1 MAKKDQASED
11 APVEKAAKTRKASVA
26 SSPTSDTA
34 AKAASVIL
42 KLTGQKPL
50 EPSYST
56 MAHVPSGSTLI
67 NLLIGGSPAT
77 DGHGCVC
84 PGYPRRRITEIYGPE
99 SSGKTTTALAAIA
112 DCQKR
117 GGLAMFLD
125 FEHALHHGYARTI
138 GVDFATDKL
147 LYYQPDTMEEGLKML
162 YIGIKAGVDLVV
174 VDSVAAMV
182 PKLELEKKIDENAKL
197 GALAKAMSEIL
208 PKMVIWLSKTS
219 EEASQKLGTAVI
231 FLNQTRAA
239 INTGGYGG
247 GGDNEN
253 TSGGKA
259 LKFYSYLR
267 LRISRIRSDFIEKN
281 DPFTGKKKRIP
292 IGNLVQVK
300 VVKNK
305 ADAKQGHGGE
315 VFIRYGYGL
324 DDYLSLIEAGVT
336 RRIISKKGATLEFEG
351 TCIVGKEK
359 FRQYLIENDEAREG
373 IKQKIYESI
382 LDSVPKAVVIDDEEA
397 IMSDVRAALGDDET
411 FDAESD
417 AEEEQDVTDEHE
429 DEGGD
434 E

>member
-1 MAKKDQASED
+1 MAKKDK
-11 APVEKAAKTRKASVA
+11 PAA
-26 SSPTSDTA
+26 SPTSEIA
-34 AKAASVIL
+34 ARAAAVIL
-42 KLTGQKPL
+42 KTTGQKPL

-56 MAHVPSGSTLI
+56 MPHVPSGSTLV
-67 NLLIGGSPAT
+67 NLLIGGSPAQ

-84 PGYPRRRITEIYGPE
+84 PGYPRKRITEIYGPE
-99 SSGKTTTALAAIA
+99 SSGKTTMALAAIA
-112 DCQKR
+112 DCQRR

-125 FEHALHHGYARTI
+125 FEHALHHGYAKTI
-138 GVDFATDKL
+138 GVDFAQDKL
-147 LYYQPDTMEEGLKML
+147 LYFQPDTMEEGLKML
-162 YIGIKAGVDLVV
+162 YVAIATGVDLVV

-182 PKLELEKKIDENAKL
+182 PKTELEKKIDDNAKL

-208 PKMVIWLSKTS
+208 PKMVIWLTKPV
-219 EEASQKLGTAVI
+219 ENHPECLGTAVI

-239 INTGGYGG
+239 INTGGHGGG

-259 LKFYSYLR
+259 LKFYAYLR
-267 LRISRIRSDFIEKN
+267 LRISRSRSDYIEKM

-292 IGNLVQVK
+292 VGNLVQVK

-315 VFIRYGYGL
+315 VFIRYGFGL

-336 RRIISKKGATLEFEG
+336 RKIIGKSGASLEFNGEKF
-351 TCIVGKEK
+351 VGKEK
-359 FRQYLIENDEAREG
+359 FRAFLMGNPTATEA

-382 LDSVPKAVVIDDEEA
+382 LDSVPKAAVIDDEDS
-397 IMSDVRAALGDDET
+397 IMSDMKGALGDDDT
-411 FDAESD
+411 FDAEEDTDTENVEEGSD
-417 AEEEQDVTDEHE
+417 
-429 DEGGD
+429 DEGG